1 MKTRNTSSK
10 HQSSKI
16 IKLLM
21 PGFARV
27 PNSIIRGLKT
37 CTMLRIG
44 TIALLTIN
52 LITINPLSSSAQNGD
67 PPPPPGEHGQNGNQ
81 VPGGGAPIGDGL
93 LLLVAMGTVY
103 SLRKR
108 MARKKSE

>member
-1 MKTRNTSSK
+1 MKTRKISAR
-10 HQSSKI
+10 HHSSKI
-16 IKLLM
+16 TKLLM

-37 CTMLRIG
+37 CTMLCIG
-44 TIALLTIN
+44 TITLL
-52 LITINPLSSSAQNGD
+52 TINPLSSSAQNGD

-93 LLLVAMGTVY
+93 LVLLAMGTAY
-103 SLRKR
+103 GLRKR
-108 MARKKSE
+108 IPGKEEE

>member
-1 MKTRNTSSK
+1 MKTRNSSSK
-10 HQSSKI
+10 HQSSKF

-37 CTMLRIG
+37 CTMLCIG
-44 TIALLTIN
+44 TIT
-52 LITINPLSSSAQNGD
+52 LITINPLTSSAQNGD

-93 LLLVAMGTVY
+93 LLLVAMGTAY
-103 SLRKR
+103 GLRKR
-108 MARKKSE
+108 MAGKNKGN